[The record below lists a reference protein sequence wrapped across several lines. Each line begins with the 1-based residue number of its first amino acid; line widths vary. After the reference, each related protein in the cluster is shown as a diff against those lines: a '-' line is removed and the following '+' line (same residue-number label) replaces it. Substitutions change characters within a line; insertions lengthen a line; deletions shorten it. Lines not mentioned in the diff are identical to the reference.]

1 MKKIL
6 LSLLTVAIT
15 ITFINA
21 QQMSYYVNMSGDQG
35 QSFPIAQDTS
45 LVVPSDLDIDLSDT
59 GANVIW
65 NFQGLDMDLQ
75 DTINFVD
82 LTGPEPVDF
91 PTGNVV
97 VESNLGRVVF
107 DRNIGSG
114 LYLLGSDVT
123 FAGTQMSVNYVPA
136 QRTLPEASGLHTK
149 DSTIS
154 YISEKVYVGIDTT
167 IFTCHLVID
176 TIWLKRRADYKI
188 NFDATGELRLP
199 LDTFDYTLRSLS
211 SEQTV
216 DSIFVYCPIG
226 INAATCFGMSAP
238 VGWSLAP
245 DQLIALSGFAD
256 SAVTHNTTWTATWY
270 NPYTISPVCII
281 DFTYDP
287 GFSDTNFVTARFKST
302 DTPDIGFEEVNQIS
316 LKVYPNP
323 ASNILILK
331 TDVSLNDATMY
342 IYNAQ
347 GQQIRATNLNG
358 GNTLDVSDLTNG
370 IYFYQLANGT
380 KLLHHGKFIIKK

>member
-15 ITFINA
+15 ITFTNA

-45 LVVPSDLDIDLSDT
+45 LIVPADMDLDMSDT
-59 GANVIW
+59 GAGVIW

-75 DTINFVD
+75 DTINFLD
-82 LTGPEPVDF
+82 LVGNEPTDF
-91 PTGNVV
+91 PSGNVV
-97 VESNLGRVVF
+97 LESNVGRIVF
-107 DRNIGSG
+107 NRFVGSG

-136 QRTLPEASGLHTK
+136 QRTMPEGSGLHTM
-149 DSTIS
+149 DSTTS

-176 TIWLKRRADYKI
+176 TIWLKRRTDYRI

-199 LDTFDYTLRSLS
+199 LDTFAYTVRSVS
-211 SEQTV
+211 SEVTV

-226 INAATCFGMSAP
+226 IDPGTCFGMSAP

-256 SAVTHNTTWTATWY
+256 SAVTHGTTRTATWY
-270 NPYTISPVCII
+270 YPYTISPICII
-281 DFTYDP
+281 DYTYDP
-287 GFSDTNFVTARFKST
+287 GFVDTTFVTARFKST
-302 DTPDIGFEEVNQIS
+302 NTPDIGFEEVNQIS
-316 LKVYPNP
+316 LNVYPNP
-323 ASNILILK
+323 ASNILILQ
-331 TDVSLNDATMY
+331 TDANLKDATMY
-342 IYNAQ
+342 IYNSH
-347 GQQIRATNLNG
+347 GQQLRATQLNE
-358 GNTLDVSDLTNG
+358 GNTLDVSDLSNG
-370 IYFYQLANGT
+370 MYFYQLANGT